1 MLQTLR
7 LLSYK
12 EWVGVSA
19 MDIALTFLQ
28 TSLEYSS
35 RLYETMNISQ
45 HPFGASWSNSSSS
58 NQQTS
63 VFGALPHPNRSP
75 CVLDFTR
82 FQFSC
87 NPDVFNSA
95 VISQQSRRPI
105 FYFTTDSNAPGYT
118 VMRTADKHALGLVDW
133 RHSRPRVE
141 MHNTMSRRDAR
152 DWLRLSNVRKCASS
166 SSSSSSSADL
176 LPSLS
181 TELTFLNF
189 SSRTMEVH
197 GHHYTWR
204 PQGDLICVSRTHTS
218 RMSSRFDL
226 GFRSCGMPA
235 PRARCWLG
243 YRFGRITRSA

>member
-1 MLQTLR
+1 
-7 LLSYK
+7 
-12 EWVGVSA
+12 

-118 VMRTADKHALGLVDW
+118 VMRTADKHTLGLVDW

-152 DWLRLSNVRKCASS
+152 DWLRLSNVR
-166 SSSSSSSADL
+166 
-176 LPSLS
+176 
-181 TELTFLNF
+181 N
-189 SSRTMEVH
+189 SRTMEVH

-204 PQGDLICVSRTHTS
+204 PQGDLICLWYAGSEGSMLARISIRENNQVCLDMTNVA
-218 RMSSRFDL
+218 MGL
-226 GFRSCGMPA
+226 NLLESCVFA
-235 PRARCWLG
+235 AFLLSCRRH
-243 YRFGRITRSA
+243 ID